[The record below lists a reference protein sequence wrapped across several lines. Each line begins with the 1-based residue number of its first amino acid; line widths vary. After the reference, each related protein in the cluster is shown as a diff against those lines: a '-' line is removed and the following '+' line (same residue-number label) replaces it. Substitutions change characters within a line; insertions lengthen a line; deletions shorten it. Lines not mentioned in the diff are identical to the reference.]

1 MWTLSA
7 YGVWLYYF
15 FACVA
20 HGSLHLRAA
29 VKTMFTYTRTTQYT
43 STKGKK
49 EKTCLCLVVE
59 QFFFFLIESQYDILI
74 RGV

>member
-1 MWTLSA
+1 MTTQNKKMYYLFSIA
-7 YGVWLYYF
+7 ANPVLCGHRVWLYYF

-29 VKTMFTYTRTTQYT
+29 VKTMFTYTLTQYT

-49 EKTCLCLVVE
+49 KNMSLSCC
-59 QFFFFLIESQYDILI
+59 
-74 RGV
+74 